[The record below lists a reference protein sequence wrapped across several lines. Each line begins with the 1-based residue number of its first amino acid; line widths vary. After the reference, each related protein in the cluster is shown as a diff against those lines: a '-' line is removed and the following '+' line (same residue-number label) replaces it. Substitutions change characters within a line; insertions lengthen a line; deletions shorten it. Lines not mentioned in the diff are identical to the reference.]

1 MNKVCFTI
9 SGISDYGLF
18 NNKQKMEN
26 SFLTKYYLLFQSH
39 LLFHRNYSSSAPT
52 TKLFIDGQFLDSKT
66 NKWIELT
73 NPATNEVI
81 GR

>member
-1 MNKVCFTI
+1 
-9 SGISDYGLF
+9 
-18 NNKQKMEN
+18 MEI
-26 SFLTKYYLLFQSH
+26 SFLTNYYLLFQSH
-39 LLFHRNYSSSAPT
+39 LLFRRNYSSSAPT

-66 NKWIELT
+66 NNWIELT